1 MEPDSPQILYLNTAA
16 GDRIQAMTLAGIR
29 RYAGALGWDVRS
41 VPWQESRPEDI
52 APLLGA
58 HRPVAGCVVEC
69 SDGNS
74 HLPPRL
80 FGRVPVV
87 YLHAAPSLYGG
98 RIVRVSADN
107 EAVARAA
114 FRELSAGHPTAF
126 AAVGVIT
133 DYSWSRERLDAFS
146 ALCAEAGKP
155 CRVFDIPGEK
165 PLARVSRL
173 PGWIAGLQPHTAI
186 FAAND
191 FAAAEVANAAITI
204 PRSIPR
210 ELTLLGVD
218 DNQELC
224 ESMRPALSSIR
235 IDHERAGFA
244 AARMIGER
252 ITARA
257 ERGMTPAADAANDAP
272 LKARNSTN
280 SSLRTWPASSLPA
293 GRASSLEQA
302 ECGCAIIGP
311 LLVVRRRS
319 TGGAGR
325 REKFILE
332 AVEIIRREA
341 CDGLTASNLLS
352 RFKCSRS
359 LFNLRFREATGHSV
373 LDEIQHVRLEKALA
387 LLSGTDTAIGAI
399 ADFCGFGSGVELR
412 HLFRARMKMSLRE
425 WRKRNASK

>member
-133 DYSWSRERLDAFS
+133 DYPWSRERVQRFW
-146 ALCAEAGKP
+146 ALCAEAGKN
-155 CRVFDIPGEK
+155 CLVFDHPGET
-165 PLARVSRL
+165 PTARIRRL
-173 PGWIAGLQPHTAI
+173 PGWVAGLPNHCAV

-191 FAAAEVANAAITI
+191 FAAADVVTAARAAGRAI
-204 PRSIPR
+204 PRN
-210 ELTLLGVD
+210 LTLLGVD
-218 DNQELC
+218 NNASLC
-224 ESMRPALSSIR
+224 EASRPSITS
-235 IDHERAGFA
+235 IQLDHERAGFL

-252 ITARA
+252 
-257 ERGMTPAADAANDAP
+257 AAG
-272 LKARNSTN
+272 
-280 SSLRTWPASSLPA
+280 ASV
-293 GRASSLEQA
+293 
-302 ECGCAIIGP
+302 GP
-311 LLVVRRRS
+311 LLAVRRES
-319 TGGAGR
+319 TGGWGR
-325 REKFILE
+325 REAFVLQ
-332 AVEIIRREA
+332 AVERIRREA
-341 CDGLTASNLLS
+341 CDGLTAHDVIAAAPV
-352 RFKCSRS
+352 SRS
-359 LFNLRFREATGHSV
+359 LFILRFREAVGHSV
-373 LDEIQHVRLEKALA
+373 QDEIEHVRMERVFTLLRDTKTPISAVAALCGWRSDIA
-387 LLSGTDTAIGAI
+387 L
-399 ADFCGFGSGVELR
+399 R
-412 HLFRARMKMSLRE
+412 WLFRRRTGMSMRQWRRE
-425 WRKRNASK
+425 NT

>member
-29 RYAGALGWDVRS
+29 RYAGALGWEVRS

-133 DYSWSRERLDAFS
+133 DYPWSRERVRRFR
-146 ALCAEAGKP
+146 ALCAEAGKN
-155 CRVFDIPGEK
+155 CLVFDRPGET
-165 PLARVSRL
+165 PTARIRRL
-173 PGWIAGLQPHTAI
+173 PGWVAGLPNHCAV

-191 FAAAEVANAAITI
+191 FAAADVVTAARAAGRAI
-204 PRSIPR
+204 PRN
-210 ELTLLGVD
+210 LTLLGVD
-218 DNQELC
+218 NNASLC
-224 ESMRPALSSIR
+224 EASRPSITS
-235 IDHERAGFA
+235 IQLDHERAGFL

-252 ITARA
+252 
-257 ERGMTPAADAANDAP
+257 AAG
-272 LKARNSTN
+272 
-280 SSLRTWPASSLPA
+280 ASV
-293 GRASSLEQA
+293 
-302 ECGCAIIGP
+302 GP
-311 LLVVRRRS
+311 LLAVRRES
-319 TGGAGR
+319 TRGHGR
-325 REKFILE
+325 RELFVLK
-332 AVEIIRREA
+332 AVEAIRREA
-341 CDGLTASNLLS
+341 CDGLTPATLAARFPGS
-352 RFKCSRS
+352 RR
-359 LFNLRFREATGHSV
+359 LFDIRFREATGHSV
-373 LDEIQHVRLEKALA
+373 LDEILHIRLERVMV
-387 LLSGTDTAIGAI
+387 LLSRPDFPIDAI
-399 ADFCGFGSGVELR
+399 ADFSGFGCRYGLR
-412 HLFRARMKMSLRE
+412 KLFRARYGVSMRQ
-425 WRKRNASK
+425 WRKDNAR